1 MAEKILN
8 TRIQLKY
15 DTYANWTT
23 NNPILKK
30 GEMAIATIATGDT
43 QKVNSVTPPQVLI
56 KVGDGK
62 TNYNALPFAS
72 GLAADVYSWAK
83 KSEAEFKAWVGTDI
97 DTDTQY
103 QIVKIST
110 NSETKID
117 TYELQSKAK
126 GTSAWTKVNEFNLHT
141 NDSVNKLISD
151 AITALDLDNTYD
163 AKGAAAD
170 VQSDLDSYKSTN
182 NEAVAAAKKAGTDA
196 QATIDAYKT
205 ANDAAVAAIKLT
217 ADAAAPKTYVNE
229 ELAKKQDTLV
239 FNTEYNSTTN
249 KVATMDDVKTATS
262 GLTGAMHFIDTV
274 SSDPTADGF
283 NVSGYTKGDVV
294 LYKTKEYVFNGTKFI
309 ELGDEGSYA
318 LKTISI
324 TGTDGLTGGGTLE
337 ESSTISLSEATKA
350 SLAKADTALQAA
362 DKTALEKLI
371 SDEATRAT
379 GVESGLNTRLTTAE
393 GKLDTLNGE
402 GAGSVKKALADA
414 KSYADGLASN
424 YATAAQGAKA
434 DTALQEITTTAN
446 GGLIV
451 TGKNKIDIDNT
462 VTFVFDCGNAS
473 GGSLQD

>member
-30 GEMAIATIATGDT
+30 GEMAIATIEAGDT
-43 QKVNSVTPPQVLI
+43 EKVNSVTPPQVLI
-56 KVGDGK
+56 KVGDGT

-72 GLAADVYSWAK
+72 GMAADVYSWAK
-83 KSEAEFKAWVGTDI
+83 KSEADFKKWVGTDI

-103 QIVKIST
+103 QIVKKST

-163 AKGAAAD
+163 AIGAAAG

-182 NEAVAAAKKAGTDA
+182 DKAVAAAKKAGTDA

-205 ANDAAVAAIKLT
+205 ANDQAVAAVKAT

-229 ELAKKQDTLV
+229 ELAKKQDNLV

-249 KVATMDDVKTATS
+249 KVATMDDVKIATS

-283 NVSGYTKGDVV
+283 NVSGYKKGDVV

-324 TGTDGLTGGGTLE
+324 TGEDGLTGGGTLE
-337 ESSTISLSEATKA
+337 TSRTISLSDTTKA

>member
-30 GEMAIATIATGDT
+30 GEMAIATIEAGDT
-43 QKVNSVTPPQVLI
+43 EKVNSVTPPQVLI
-56 KVGDGK
+56 KVGDGT

-72 GLAADVYSWAK
+72 GMAADVYSWAK
-83 KSEAEFKAWVGTDI
+83 KSEADFKKWVGTDI

-103 QIVKIST
+103 KIVKKST

-151 AITALDLDNTYD
+151 AITALDLDNAYD
-163 AKGAAAD
+163 TKGAAAD

-217 ADAAAPKTYVNE
+217 ADAAATKTYVDT
-229 ELAKKQDTLV
+229 ELGKKQDNLV
-239 FNTEYNSTTN
+239 FNTAYDKDIN
-249 KVATMDDVKTATS
+249 KVATMSDITTATS
-262 GLTGAMHFIDTV
+262 GLTGAMHFKGIVT
-274 SSDPTADGF
+274 SDPTKAEFDK
-283 NVSGYTKGDVV
+283 SSYEAGDVV
-294 LYKTKEYVFNGTKFI
+294 LFGNKEYVFSKDNIFV

-318 LKTISI
+318 LKTTSI
-324 TGTDGLTGGGTLE
+324 TASDGLTGGGTLE
-337 ESSTISLSEATKA
+337 SSMTISLSESTKT
-350 SLAKADTALQAA
+350 SLGLANTALQAA

-379 GVESGLNTRLTTAE
+379 SAE
-393 GKLDTLNGE
+393 GKINTAINNLEAASHTHDNKSVLDGITSNKVSNWDSAVQTITPNTGLT
-402 GAGSVKKALADA
+402 AD
-414 KSYADGLASN
+414 KSG
-424 YATAAQGAKA
+424 
-434 DTALQEITTTAN
+434 TT
-446 GGLIV
+446 V
-451 TGKNKIDIDNT
+451 TIGFDDT

-473 GGSLQD
+473 GGSLQG